1 MQQQFQWRPRLTKQ
15 GYKTPQRQFTARNN
29 NFQPAKPRN
38 QNVQRPQTNQ
48 NVAQNPSDRGTSIVE
63 TEAILQMPATN
74 YVSAPI
80 RCLQQFILVR
90 KSIKISRSICFKG
103 PNRSKQS
110 QISLTLK
117 ISCKILEQSLLYDPF
132 HEKSTSVV
140 ANTNCTIIAF
150 CTVTWGHG
158 MYKVD
163 CSIHTTRIDKGISS
177 ILGLDYFRFSVGCRR
192 CLGAEA
198 QCRTLFLFYFIYIT
212 NFACSGA
219 FHSVVIFKSI
229 TQSFFWTE

>member
-1 MQQQFQWRPRLTKQ
+1 
-15 GYKTPQRQFTARNN
+15 
-29 NFQPAKPRN
+29 
-38 QNVQRPQTNQ
+38 
-48 NVAQNPSDRGTSIVE
+48 
-63 TEAILQMPATN
+63 
-74 YVSAPI
+74 
-80 RCLQQFILVR
+80 
-90 KSIKISRSICFKG
+90 
-103 PNRSKQS
+103 
-110 QISLTLK
+110 
-117 ISCKILEQSLLYDPF
+117 
-132 HEKSTSVV
+132 
-140 ANTNCTIIAF
+140 
-150 CTVTWGHG
+150 

-229 TQSFFWTE
+229 TQSFFELNKIAFQVSICIYAQQISINNVKWGTERPLSGNCASI